1 MDERPTQPEPP
12 GPSRHP
18 GWVRVCHWLVTVSFL
33 ALTVSG
39 YVILMCHPR
48 LYWGDAGNDLTPAL
62 FELPISRNYRH
73 DKWDVHGAFAPDGE
87 GPVSATRT
95 ELIFNENSWA
105 RSLHFLAAWGLV
117 LPGTVYLVAGVSTG
131 HFRRRLWPDAD
142 DLTPGRLWRDA
153 ASHLRPWVHAAGG
166 GYGPLQKCAY
176 CAVVFVALPVVV
188 LSGLAMSPAIT
199 AGYPVLGRAFGGF
212 QSART
217 VHYFAAVALVVFLVV
232 HTVMVVR
239 SGFRRQLRAM
249 TIGGTP

>member
-1 MDERPTQPEPP
+1 MTEPAP
-12 GPSRHP
+12 QLDGHP

-73 DKWDVHGAFAPDGE
+73 GGWEVHGAFALDGN

-95 ELIFNENSWA
+95 YLALNHNSWA

-117 LPGTVYLVAGVSTG
+117 VPGTAYLVAGVSTG
-131 HFRRRLWPDAD
+131 HFRRRLWPGDGE
-142 DLTPGRLWRDA
+142 LTPGRLWRDA
-153 ASHLRPWVHAAGG
+153 ADHLRTWARPAGS
-166 GYGPLQKCAY
+166 GYGLLQKCAY
-176 CAVVFVALPVVV
+176 CGVVFVALPVVV

-199 AGYPVLGRAFGGF
+199 AGYPALGRVFGGF

-217 VHYFAAVALVVFLVV
+217 VHYFAAVVLVLFLVV
-232 HTVMVVR
+232 HIVMVAR
-239 SGFRRQLRAM
+239 SGFWRQVRAM
-249 TIGGTP
+249 TIGGTK

>member
-1 MDERPTQPEPP
+1 MAELPTPP
-12 GPSRHP
+12 GHP
-18 GWVRVCHWLVTVSFL
+18 GWVRACHWLVTVSFL

-73 DKWDVHGAFAPDGE
+73 GGWEVHGAFAPDGE

-95 ELIFNENSWA
+95 YLTLNQNSWA

-117 LPGTVYLVAGVSTG
+117 VPGTVYLVAGVTTG
-131 HFRRRLWPDAD
+131 HFRRLRPGPGE
-142 DLTPGRLWRDA
+142 LTPGRLWRDA
-153 ASHLRPWVHAAGG
+153 ADHLRPWVRKAPG
-166 GYGPLQKCAY
+166 GYGLLQKCTY
-176 CAVVFVALPVVV
+176 LGVVFVAMPLVV

-199 AGYPVLGRAFGGF
+199 AGYPVLGRVFGGF

-217 VHYFAAVALVVFLVV
+217 VHYFAAVALVLFLVV

-239 SGFRRQLRAM
+239 SGFRRQMRAM
-249 TIGGTP
+249 TIGRPP